1 MEIKPF
7 TDKPIKALEYDG
19 RPAVD
24 IKSLGLSDDDFL
36 KMYRWLV
43 FNRAVDDRGYIMVR
57 QGRAGFYAQTSGQEA
72 SQVGSALPLTA
83 KDWLYGDHRSQGS
96 MLIKGLKPSEWFA
109 HVLGRQLDPTQGRLM
124 PHGSGRRDLHI
135 VPPSSTVGNQI
146 TEAVGTAM
154 AQKIKKDGGM
164 TICYF
169 GDGATSEGD
178 FHVGMNFAAVYGSP
192 IIFFCQNNQYAI
204 SVRLEEQTH
213 TKTIAEKAKAYG
225 MEGYFVDGNDV
236 LAVYAVSKLCADKA
250 RNGEPTLIEAYT
262 YRYGPHSSADDDT
275 RYRPKGEL
283 EMWRTQ
289 RDPVNRMRAFLDGR
303 KLWNQEKEQKLQTEV
318 KEEVAAAL
326 HEAEQSP
333 QPDPITVLD
342 YVYERRTPH
351 LDRER
356 EELAAELAA
365 TATQGAK

>member
-19 RPAVD
+19 RPSVD
-24 IKSLGLSDDDFL
+24 INGLGLSDDFL
-36 KMYRWLV
+36 IEMYRWMVL
-43 FNRAVDDRGYIMVR
+43 NRAVDDRGYILVR

-72 SQVGSALPLTA
+72 SQIGSALVLQK

-96 MLIKGLKPSEWFA
+96 MLVKGLSASEWFG
-109 HVLGRQLDPTQGRLM
+109 HVLGKQLDPTQGRMM
-124 PHGSGRRDLHI
+124 PHGSGRRDLNI

-146 TEAVGTAM
+146 TEAEGTAM
-154 AQKIKKDGGM
+154 AQRIKKDGGI

-178 FHVGMNFAAVYGSP
+178 FHVGMNFAAVYASP

-204 SVRLEEQTH
+204 SVRLDEQTH
-213 TKTIAEKAKAYG
+213 THTIAEKAKAYG

-236 LAVYAVSKLCADKA
+236 IAVYLVTKYCAERA
-250 RNGEPTLIEAYT
+250 RRGDGPALIEAYT

-289 RDPVNRMRAFLDGR
+289 RDPITRMHAFLDGR
-303 KLWNQEKEQKLQTEV
+303 KLWNDQKEQKLQAEI
-318 KEEVAAAL
+318 KDEVAKAL
-326 HEAEQSP
+326 HVAEESP
-333 QPDPITVLD
+333 APEPITVVD
-342 YVYERRTPH
+342 HVYAQRTGHLEWERQ
-351 LDRER
+351 
-356 EELAAELAA
+356 ELAAELA
-365 TATQGAK
+365 KK

>member
-1 MEIKPF
+1 MVRDRAGISFFPEALMEIRPF
-7 TDKPIKALEYDG
+7 TDEPIQALAYDG
-19 RPAVD
+19 TPVQNID
-24 IKSLGLSDDDFL
+24 SLSLSKDDLL
-36 KMYRWLV
+36 KIYRWLV
-43 FNRAVDDRGYIMVR
+43 FVRAVDDRGYILVR
-57 QGRAGFYAQTSGQEA
+57 QGRAGFYAQTAGQEA
-72 SQVGSALPLTA
+72 SQIGSALPLQ
-83 KDWLYGDHRSQGS
+83 KDDWLYGDHRSQGS
-96 MLIKGLKPSEWFA
+96 MLVKGLRAAEWFA
-109 HVLGRQLDPTQGRLM
+109 HQLGRMLDPSQGRLM
-124 PHGSGRRDLHI
+124 PHGPGRKDLRI

-154 AQKIKKDGGM
+154 AQKIKKTKEM

-192 IIFFCQNNQYAI
+192 IILFCQNNQYAI

-236 LAVYAVSKLCADKA
+236 LAVYAVTKQCIEKA
-250 RNGEPTLIEAYT
+250 RAGQGPSLIEAYT

-289 RDPVNRMRAFLDGR
+289 RDPIARMKNFLVSQ
-303 KLWNQEKEQKLQTEV
+303 KLWDEAKDQKLQ
-318 KEEVAAAL
+318 EESKAKVAAAME
-326 HEAEQSP
+326 EAEKSP
-333 QPDPITVLD
+333 APEPLTVLD
-342 YVYERRTPH
+342 YAYEKLTP
-351 LDRER
+351 
-356 EELAAELAA
+356 
-365 TATQGAK
+365 Q